1 MLGVEFIKRD
11 ENNNVFL
18 KYKDKEIKYQL
29 LNILEFNSDRKR
41 MSAILRNDKGQI
53 ELLTKGADSI
63 ILERLNKN
71 KSKFVDETNVFIE
84 EYAKEGLRTLLLAK
98 RVIDEREYNSWNNK
112 YIAASQSVKN
122 RDEEIAKVNE

>member
-18 KYKDKEIKYQL
+18 RYKDKEIKYQL

>member
-18 KYKDKEIKYQL
+18 RYKDKELKYQL